1 MNDLPVLT
9 TTLFPNMMDWDST
22 TLKHTMLIIVIVH
35 ILLMSFCY
43 PLLILCLNCF
53 LLVLRIKV
61 FWSWTGTPITTA
73 FTCAVAGNIVLTEK
87 TFSRAF
93 FSCIDMTQP
102 FSNVLE
108 RGSLSFFVALN
119 VLQCWCSIQSQ
130 WNQFVGVWEYDPIF
144 Q

>member
-1 MNDLPVLT
+1 MNHLPVLT

-61 FWSWTGTPITTA
+61 MEA
-73 FTCAVAGNIVLTEK
+73 FSVSLADNQA
-87 TFSRAF
+87 
-93 FSCIDMTQP
+93 MTHLA
-102 FSNVLE
+102 VLE
-108 RGSLSFFVALN
+108 
-119 VLQCWCSIQSQ
+119 
-130 WNQFVGVWEYDPIF
+130 
-144 Q
+144 